1 MMAAEGTHQLAIL
14 EKAREAIRQV
24 LEGKV
29 LLTRPVI
36 AHGAQQAFDAVKPM
50 LAVEQ
55 GRSVAR
61 GPTTLTPLTAVTPF
75 APHGLSVGLN
85 SEPLLRAS
93 ALRAWCLRPYG
104 AHWRIA

>member
-36 AHGAQQAFDAVKPM
+36 AHEAQQAMQSD
-50 LAVEQ
+50 
-55 GRSVAR
+55 
-61 GPTTLTPLTAVTPF
+61 
-75 APHGLSVGLN
+75 
-85 SEPLLRAS
+85 
-93 ALRAWCLRPYG
+93 
-104 AHWRIA
+104 